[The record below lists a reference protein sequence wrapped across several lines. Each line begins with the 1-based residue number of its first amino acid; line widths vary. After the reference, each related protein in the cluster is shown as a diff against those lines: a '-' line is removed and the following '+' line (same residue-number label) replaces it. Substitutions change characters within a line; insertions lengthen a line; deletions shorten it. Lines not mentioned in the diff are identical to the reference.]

1 VILPILPL
9 SHVFLGLLAL
19 AWRRSARMTFI
30 VSLLIDAV
38 MIGLYSAGSGW
49 FKPLMI
55 GGWDV
60 PIGIAVS
67 FDPVSLAFLVL
78 AIGLEFAVIQYIWGE
93 KHRPYFF
100 MLLHVLFGATY
111 ALIVAKDLFNIYVIL
126 ELLSLTSFLLVA
138 YDRQPRQIW
147 ASLKYLLFAS
157 VGMSVFLLGGAI
169 AYGYVGSF
177 NLSEIQAVVAGSPD
191 APWIAVSASLLFAG
205 VAVKA
210 GIFSSSLWLPAAH
223 SSAPTVI
230 SALLSGLVIKMGFVV
245 IIRLHEVFRF
255 DLPLLVFGALTGI
268 IGAAYAI
275 ASTDIKRLLALST
288 LSQIGYLLLGLR
300 IGGEEAMTGVLAY
313 AVAHGWSKGLLFL
326 SAGECARA
334 AGSTRI
340 GTLISARGRIP
351 SAARVGLLVGTLG
364 VGTGAAF
371 AKLIPLFDPRV
382 RVNTGSSPRRTAIWT
397 LGLPV
402 VSFLLIAWGLF
413 GRAAVLSAWNG
424 WAAAKAFATIGIGIL
439 AGRLFLRRPLHLPE
453 RVFQVE
459 PGMISIL
466 AGFIV
471 VYLLISLG

>member
-100 MLLHVLFGATY
+100 MLLHVLFGA
-111 ALIVAKDLFNIYVIL
+111 LIVAKDLFNIYVIL

-191 APWIAVSASLLFAG
+191 G
-205 VAVKA
+205 
-210 GIFSSSLWLPAAH
+210 
-223 SSAPTVI
+223 
-230 SALLSGLVIKMGFVV
+230 
-245 IIRLHEVFRF
+245 
-255 DLPLLVFGALTGI
+255 DLGPPL
-268 IGAAYAI
+268 
-275 ASTDIKRLLALST
+275 
-288 LSQIGYLLLGLR
+288 
-300 IGGEEAMTGVLAY
+300 
-313 AVAHGWSKGLLFL
+313 
-326 SAGECARA
+326 
-334 AGSTRI
+334 
-340 GTLISARGRIP
+340 
-351 SAARVGLLVGTLG
+351 RVGHQ
-364 VGTGAAF
+364 
-371 AKLIPLFDPRV
+371 D
-382 RVNTGSSPRRTAIWT
+382 
-397 LGLPV
+397 GLCGDNPA
-402 VSFLLIAWGLF
+402 S
-413 GRAAVLSAWNG
+413 
-424 WAAAKAFATIGIGIL
+424 
-439 AGRLFLRRPLHLPE
+439 
-453 RVFQVE
+453 
-459 PGMISIL
+459 
-466 AGFIV
+466 
-471 VYLLISLG
+471 

>member
-1 VILPILPL
+1 
-9 SHVFLGLLAL
+9 
-19 AWRRSARMTFI
+19 
-30 VSLLIDAV
+30 
-38 MIGLYSAGSGW
+38 
-49 FKPLMI
+49 
-55 GGWDV
+55 
-60 PIGIAVS
+60 
-67 FDPVSLAFLVL
+67 
-78 AIGLEFAVIQYIWGE
+78 
-93 KHRPYFF
+93 
-100 MLLHVLFGATY
+100 
-111 ALIVAKDLFNIYVIL
+111 
-126 ELLSLTSFLLVA
+126 
-138 YDRQPRQIW
+138 
-147 ASLKYLLFAS
+147 
-157 VGMSVFLLGGAI
+157 
-169 AYGYVGSF
+169 
-177 NLSEIQAVVAGSPD
+177 
-191 APWIAVSASLLFAG
+191 
-205 VAVKA
+205 
-210 GIFSSSLWLPAAH
+210 
-223 SSAPTVI
+223 
-230 SALLSGLVIKMGFVV
+230 MGFVV
-245 IIRLHEVFRF
+245 IIRLHEVFRL

-313 AVAHGWSKGLLFL
+313 AVAHGWSKEEAMTGVLAYAVAHGWSKGLLFL

-340 GTLISARGRIP
+340 GGLISARGRIP
-351 SAARVGLLVGTLG
+351 SAARVGLLVGTLYVAKEALLAVGTRLDAALFALIG